1 MISLESLKKVQKWID
16 DLFNDPIV
24 DILLNNSHLTKIQAE
39 TLLIDSLVESFLDQK
54 ISYDTKSKM
63 RRSLKGVSRGAFNR
77 TLHQANTNIVSSIYT
92 VLLLGYLG
100 ILETPSLEGFIVT
113 SNKLATYVKEY
124 RNTSNNLDSDSINEK
139 RDKSLI
145 ILKEELLSSL
155 NTVIPRK
162 KHNLT

>member
-1 MISLESLKKVQKWID
+1 M
-16 DLFNDPIV
+16 
-24 DILLNNSHLTKIQAE
+24 LNNSHLTKIQAE

-124 RNTSNNLDSDSINEK
+124 RNAFNNLDSDSINEK

-155 NTVIPRK
+155 NTIIPRN
-162 KHNLT
+162 KHDLT